1 MRLGGTKSLLA
12 CTTFF
17 FVLAAHCCN
26 AKIAMRLLLQVTV
39 TLALLAA
46 FANAYPDL
54 YVDGG
59 LANGC
64 TDHPTRGYA
73 GHGKPVADK

>member
-1 MRLGGTKSLLA
+1 
-12 CTTFF
+12 
-17 FVLAAHCCN
+17 
-26 AKIAMRLLLQVTV
+26 MRLLLQVTV